1 MRALFIAFFTLLIS
15 SAIAQVNDDFS
26 DGDFTAGT
34 QWSGTDAE
42 FIVNASN
49 RLQLNAAAAGQ
60 SYLSTAFN
68 ETSLDGKEWRFYI
81 RQSFAG
87 SGNNFSRVYLASNLA
102 NLSFTGSA
110 SAGANGYFLLFG
122 EAGSEDAIRL
132 FRDGNAGDAPVEIA
146 AGPLGQVASSFTL
159 IVRVT
164 RDDQG
169 NWEIFTAPEGSDDF
183 VSQATGT
190 DATFTTSTH
199 LGVVCT
205 YTISNA
211 TNFFFDDFFFDTPIA
226 DTEAPIVTAFNVS
239 GDNALSLS
247 FSETLDQSTAENAA
261 NYTVDNGVGN
271 PVSAVLS
278 NGTEVLLT
286 FAANLPVDVNLN
298 LSVANVS
305 DPAGNAMLPV
315 VLPFL
320 IPDALPIVNDDFSD
334 GDFTNVHLWSGSDA
348 DFFVNIDEVQLNAP
362 EAGQSYLSTSFLP
375 QSLDDKEWRFRLR
388 HDFAGSSSNFSRVY
402 LAASQG
408 DLSFS
413 GSGAAGVQGYF
424 LRFGETGS
432 EDAIRLFRD
441 DAAGSSPVEILAGTA
456 GFVAASFNIDVRV
469 TRDASGNWQLFAGP
483 AGGVLSF
490 QGEAVE
496 STYTT
501 AAHLGFTFTYTAS
514 NVAGFRFDDVYFGPI
529 VPDETAP
536 QLLSASAEGENTV
549 TLIFTE
555 PLDAGSAENALNYS
569 VDNGVGTPIS
579 AVLGGSGE
587 WVTLTFASAFPANT
601 TLTVSASGI
610 ADLAGNTAV
619 PQSAEFMY
627 IVAGNAQPGDVV
639 INEILADPTPALGL
653 PEAEFIEL
661 FNATE
666 SVFDLDGWVLVNT
679 TTTRSLPAQVLLPGE
694 HLIVCDAGDAALFAD
709 FGTVIGIDGW
719 VALTNDADSLTL
731 LNAAQDVI
739 DIVSYSVSW
748 YGNTDLD
755 DGGITLER
763 INPLSNCS
771 GSFNWTASSSFAGG
785 TPGAQNSVFNDAPD
799 TAAPQYTNYAFVN
812 PNTLIVSFN
821 EPLDLTI
828 FDGAFDY
835 LISPVL
841 GDANVSPTENL
852 EGIRFIFDS
861 PTEVG
866 TEYLLTL
873 IGVADCEGNSVLEPI
888 EITIIRGAVPEPGD
902 LIINEIMA
910 SPSAS
915 VPSSPNAEYVE
926 IFNRSGQ
933 LLDLRGVLLESAEI
947 TEPLLLEA
955 GGYAVLTDADDLA
968 AFSNVPLLI
977 GMDAFPQLTDAGRTI
992 VLFGGEVEL
1001 DKVSY
1006 TDEWYNDPERQGSG
1020 YSLERINPD
1029 HPCSDQDNWRAS
1041 QADAGHT
1048 AGAQNSVFSTEPD
1061 NRIPEVTNVFVT
1073 DALILDLVFNK
1084 QLDPQ
1089 SVNTVV
1095 IDVGT
1100 FTNSVFTSLNYF
1112 LAAAEMTDET
1122 NRVMRVQFTGG
1133 FEEGII
1139 YAVRVSGVV
1148 DCWGNEIPAESPS
1161 QQRFAVPEVH
1171 QDGDL
1176 IINEILF
1183 NPYEDGTDYVEI
1195 YNRSSRNISLAGW
1208 QLAREDAGEVLGY
1221 AVMTE
1226 LPYLLYPGEYIVF
1239 SESAFGVL
1247 PFYPAAPADRLLV
1260 VDDVPTYNNGD
1271 GVVILAEP
1279 NGEVHDRIAYTEDMH
1294 YPLLRDV
1301 KGVSLERI
1309 DVERDSDDLTNWHS
1323 AAESV
1328 NYGTPGY
1335 ENSQL
1340 ASAEGEE
1347 LLSVSPEVFSPDND
1361 GLDDVC
1367 LISYTL
1373 PREGFTVNVQVYD
1386 DFGRPIRQVTN
1397 NVLAATEGS
1406 FSWDGF
1412 RDDRQK
1418 AGIGMYIVFL
1428 EAFHPDG
1435 EVIQAKAVAVLGHLL
1450 D

>member
-1 MRALFIAFFTLLIS
+1 MRALFIAFFTLLVVHPF
-15 SAIAQVNDDFS
+15 AQVNDDFN
-26 DGDFTAGT
+26 DGDFTNGT
-34 QWSGTDAE
+34 LWSGTDAD

-49 RLQLNAAAAGQ
+49 RLQLNSAAAGQ
-60 SYLSTAFN
+60 SYLSTSFT
-68 ETSLDGKEWRFYI
+68 ETSLDDKEWRFYI

-87 SGNNFSRVYLASNLA
+87 SGNNYSRVYLTSNQA

-146 AGPLGQVASSFTL
+146 TGPLGQVAASFTL

-164 RDDQG
+164 RDADG

-190 DATFTTSTH
+190 DATFTTSSH

-211 TNFFFDDFFFDTPIA
+211 TNFFFDDFFFDTPEA
-226 DTEAPIVTAFNVS
+226 DTEAPTITAFNVS
-239 GDNALSLS
+239 GDNTLLLS

-261 NYTVDNGVGN
+261 NYTVDGGVGN

-278 NGTEVLLT
+278 NGNSVDLT
-286 FAANLPVDVNLN
+286 FAVNLPVDVNLN
-298 LSVANVS
+298 LSVSNVT
-305 DPAGNAMLPV
+305 DLAGNAMVPAV
-315 VLPFL
+315 FPFL

-334 GDFTNVHLWSGSDA
+334 GDFTNIHLWTGTDA
-348 DFFVNIDEVQLNAP
+348 NFFVNVDEVQLNAP
-362 EAGQSYLSTSFLP
+362 EAGQSYLSTAFLP
-375 QSLDDKEWRFRLR
+375 QSLNEKEWRFRLR
-388 HDFAGSSSNFSRVY
+388 QDFAGSSSNFSRVY
-402 LAASQG
+402 LAANQG
-408 DLSFS
+408 NLSFT

-432 EDAIRLFRD
+432 DDAIRLFRD
-441 DAAGSSPVEILAGTA
+441 DAAGNSPVELLAGNL
-456 GFVAASFNIDVRV
+456 GFVASAFNVDVRV

-483 AGGVLSF
+483 AGGVLFF

-496 STYTT
+496 TTYST
-501 AAHLGFTFTYTAS
+501 ASHIGFTFTYTAS

-536 QLLSASAEGENTV
+536 ELLSASAEGENTV
-549 TLIFTE
+549 TLSFNE
-555 PLDAGSAENALNYS
+555 PLDAVSAGNALNFS
-569 VDNGVGTPIS
+569 VSNGVGTPVS
-579 AVLGGSGE
+579 AVQGGAGE
-587 WVTLTFASAFPANT
+587 LVTLTFATAFPENT
-601 TLTVSASGI
+601 LLTVTASGI

-619 PQSAEFMY
+619 PQTAEFIY
-627 IVAGNAQPGDVV
+627 IVAGDAQSGDVV
-639 INEILADPTPALGL
+639 INEILADPTPAIGL

-661 FNATE
+661 FNASE
-666 SVFDLDGWVLVNT
+666 SVFDLGGWVLVNT
-679 TTTRSLPAQVLLPGE
+679 TTARSLPSFALLPGQFV
-694 HLIVCDAGDAALFAD
+694 IVCSESDAALFAG
-709 FGTVIGIDGW
+709 FGSVIGLSGW
-719 VALTNDADSLTL
+719 VALTNVADSLTL
-731 LNAAQDVI
+731 LNPAQEII
-739 DIVSYSVSW
+739 DIVSYSTSW
-748 YGNTDLD
+748 YGNPALD

-763 INPLSNCS
+763 INPFANCS
-771 GSFNWTASSSFAGG
+771 GSFNWTASSSFTGG
-785 TPGAQNSVFNDAPD
+785 TPGAQNSVFNDTPD
-799 TAAPQYTNYAFVN
+799 TEAPEYTNYAFIN
-812 PNTLIVSFN
+812 PNTLIVNFN
-821 EPLDLTI
+821 EPLNADI
-828 FDGAFDY
+828 FNGSFDY
-835 LISPVL
+835 LLAPDL
-841 GDANVSPTENL
+841 GDANVVATDNL
-852 EGIRFIFDS
+852 EGIRFIFDT
-861 PTEVG
+861 PFEVG

-873 IGVADCEGNSVLEPI
+873 IGIADCEGNSALAPI
-888 EITIIRGAVPEPGD
+888 DITIVRGAVPEPGD

-933 LLDLRGVLLESAEI
+933 LLDLRGVRLESAQI
-947 TEPLLLEA
+947 TQSLLIEA
-955 GGYAVLTDADDLA
+955 NGYAVLTRNDDLL
-968 AFSNVPLLI
+968 AFSAVQQLI
-977 GMDAFPQLTDAGRTI
+977 GMDGFPQLTDAGRTLT
-992 VLFGGEVEL
+992 LFVGELQL
-1001 DKVSY
+1001 DRVSY
-1006 TDEWYNDPERQGSG
+1006 TDAWYNDPVRKGSG

-1061 NRIPEVTNVFVT
+1061 NRMPELVNVFVT
-1073 DALILDLVFNK
+1073 DALILDLEFNK

-1095 IDVGT
+1095 IDVATLSNG
-1100 FTNSVFTSLNYF
+1100 VFSSLNYF
-1112 LAAAEMTDET
+1112 LASAEMTDET

-1133 FEEGII
+1133 FEEGTV
-1139 YAVRVSGVV
+1139 YVARVSSVT
-1148 DCWGNEIPAESPS
+1148 DCWGNEIAADAPS
-1161 QQRFAVPEVH
+1161 QQRFAVPEIH

-1183 NPYEDGTDYVEI
+1183 NPYEGGTDYVEI

-1208 QLAREDAGEVLGY
+1208 QLARESAGDVLGY
-1221 AVMTE
+1221 AVMTN
-1226 LPYLLYPGEYIVF
+1226 LPYILYPGEYIAF
-1239 SESAFGVL
+1239 SESRFGVL
-1247 PFYPAAPADRLLV
+1247 PFYPDAPADGLLV
-1260 VDDVPTYNNGD
+1260 VDDVPTYNNGE

-1279 NGEVHDRIAYTEDMH
+1279 NGDVHDRIAYTEDMH

-1309 DVERDSDDLTNWHS
+1309 DFERDTDDLTNWHS

-1335 ENSQL
+1335 TNSQV
-1340 ASAEGEE
+1340 ASAEGDGV
-1347 LLSVSPEVFSPDND
+1347 LSVSPEVFSPDND
-1361 GLDDVC
+1361 GFDDVC
-1367 LISYTL
+1367 IITYTL

-1412 RDDRQK
+1412 TDGRQK

>member
-1 MRALFIAFFTLLIS
+1 MRALFIAFFVCFSTG
-15 SAIAQVNDDFS
+15 AFAQVVDDFN
-26 DGDFTAGT
+26 DGDFTTGT
-34 QWSGTDAE
+34 LWSGNDAD
-42 FIVNASN
+42 FTVNASN
-49 RLQLNAAAAGQ
+49 RLQLNAAVAGQ
-60 SYLSTAFN
+60 SYLSTAFA
-68 ETSLDGKEWRFYI
+68 ETSLDDKEWRFYI

-87 SGNNFSRVYLASNLA
+87 SGNNFSRVYLASNQGD
-102 NLSFTGSA
+102 LSFTGS
-110 SAGANGYFLLFG
+110 SAAGTNGYFLLFG

-132 FRDGNAGDAPVEIA
+132 FRDGNAGDAPVEVA
-146 AGPLGQVASSFTL
+146 AGPLGQIAASFTL
-159 IVRVT
+159 LVRVT

-169 NWEIFTAPEGSDDF
+169 NWEIFTAPEGSEDYT
-183 VSQATGT
+183 SQATGT
-190 DATFTTSTH
+190 DATYTTASH

-205 YTISNA
+205 YTVSNA
-211 TNFFFDDFFFDTPIA
+211 TNFFFDDFVFGTPA
-226 DTEAPIVTAFNVS
+226 SDTEAPMVESFSVS
-239 GDNALSLS
+239 GDNTLSLV
-247 FSETLDQSTAENAA
+247 FSEALDPATAENTA
-261 NYTVDNGVGN
+261 NYNVDGGVGN
-271 PVSAVLS
+271 PASAVLA
-278 NGTEVLLT
+278 NGSEVVLT
-286 FAANLPVDVNLN
+286 FAVNLPVDVNLN
-298 LSVANVS
+298 LSVANVT
-305 DPAGNAMLPV
+305 DLAGNPIEPAV
-315 VLPFL
+315 FPFL
-320 IPDALPIVNDDFSD
+320 IPDALPIVDDDFSD
-334 GDFTNVHLWSGSDA
+334 GDFTNGYLWTGTDA
-348 DFFVNIDEVQLNAP
+348 NFFVNLDEVQLNAP
-362 EAGQSYLSTSFLP
+362 DAGQSHLATAFVT
-375 QSLDDKEWRFRLR
+375 QSLNEKEWRFRLR
-388 HDFAGSSSNFSRVY
+388 HDFAGSSSNFTRVY

-432 EDAIRLFRD
+432 DDAIRLFRD
-441 DAAGSSPVEILAGTA
+441 DAAGSTPVEILAGEP
-456 GFVAASFNIDVRV
+456 GFVASAFDLNVRV
-469 TRDASGNWQLFAGP
+469 TRDASGTWQLFAGP
-483 AGGVLSF
+483 TGGVLSF

-496 STYTT
+496 TTYAT
-501 AAHLGFTFTYTAS
+501 ASHVGLTFTYTAS

-549 TLIFTE
+549 TLSFNE
-555 PLDAGSAENALNYS
+555 PLDAVAAENTANFS
-569 VDNGVGTPIS
+569 VSNGVGAPVS
-579 AVLGGSGE
+579 AVQSGAGE
-587 WVTLTFASAFPANT
+587 LVTLTFATAFPENT
-601 TLTVSASGI
+601 TLTVTASN
-610 ADLAGNTAV
+610 ATDLAGNTAAV
-619 PQSAEFMY
+619 QSAEFIY
-627 IVAGNAQPGDVV
+627 VVAANAQPGDVV

-661 FNATE
+661 FNASE
-666 SVFDLDGWVLVNT
+666 SVFDLDGWALVNSST
-679 TTTRSLPAQVLLPGE
+679 VRNFPAQVLLPGE

-709 FGTVIGIDGW
+709 FGTVIGITGW

-731 LNAAQDVI
+731 LNPAEEII
-739 DIVSYSVSW
+739 DIVSYNVSW
-748 YGNTDLD
+748 YGNTALD

-771 GSFNWTASSSFAGG
+771 GSFNWTASSSFTGG
-785 TPGAQNSVFNDAPD
+785 TPGAQNSAFNDAPD
-799 TAAPQYTNYAFVN
+799 TAAPQYANYVFVN
-812 PNTLIVSFN
+812 PNTLIVNFN
-821 EPLDLTI
+821 EPLDAGI
-828 FDGAFDY
+828 FDGSFDF
-835 LISPVL
+835 LMAPDL
-841 GDANVSPTENL
+841 GDANVAATASL
-852 EGIRFIFDS
+852 EGILFVFDT
-861 PTEVG
+861 PFEVG

-873 IGVADCEGNSVLEPI
+873 IGIADCEGNSVIDPI
-888 EITIIRGAVPEPGD
+888 EIAIVRGAVPEPGD

-910 SPSAS
+910 SPSAA

-926 IFNRSGQ
+926 IYNRSGQ
-933 LLDLRGVLLESAEI
+933 LLDLRGVQLESGEISSSVLLE
-947 TEPLLLEA
+947 P
-955 GGYAVLTDADDLA
+955 GGFAVLTDTDDLA
-968 AFSNVPLLI
+968 AFGAVSVLI
-977 GMDAFPQLTDAGRTI
+977 GMDGFPQLTDAGRT
-992 VLFGGEVEL
+992 LTLSLGEAEL
-1001 DKVSY
+1001 DRVAY

-1041 QADAGHT
+1041 QAAAGHT
-1048 AGAQNSVFSTEPD
+1048 AGAQNAVFSTEPD
-1061 NRIPEVTNVFVT
+1061 NRLPEVINVFVT
-1073 DALILDLVFNK
+1073 EALILDLVFNK
-1084 QLDPQ
+1084 QIDPQ

-1095 IDVGT
+1095 MDVGT
-1100 FTNSVFTSLNYF
+1100 LTNGSFASLNYF

-1161 QQRFAVPEVH
+1161 QQRFAVPEQH

-1176 IINEILF
+1176 VINEILF
-1183 NPYEDGTDYVEI
+1183 NPYEGGTDYVEI

-1208 QLAREDAGEVLGY
+1208 QLAREDAGDPVGY
-1221 AVMTE
+1221 AVVTE
-1226 LPYLLYPGEYIVF
+1226 LPYILYPGEYLVF

-1247 PFYPAAPADRLLV
+1247 PFYPGAPTDRLLV
-1260 VDDVPTYNNGD
+1260 VDDVPTYSNGE

-1279 NGEVHDRIAYTEDMH
+1279 NGDVHDRIAYTEDMH

-1309 DVERDSDDLTNWHS
+1309 DTERDTDDLTNWHS

-1335 ENSQL
+1335 ANSQL
-1340 ASAEGEE
+1340 ASAEGEN

-1361 GLDDVC
+1361 GFDDVC
-1367 LISYTL
+1367 IITYNL
-1373 PREGFTVNVQVYD
+1373 PREGFTVNVQVFD

-1397 NVLAATEGS
+1397 NVLAATEGR

-1418 AGIGMYIVFL
+1418 AGIGMYIVVL